1 MDGGLGCSSDGSGG
15 GLWAGPLC
23 GEALPSIGGG
33 ISILWHISKILDGA
47 RLGQWWYQDIGKER
61 SAGQTTTRWRHV
73 LLSDGELVHWE
84 EEAAHAKLKID
95 R

>member
-47 RLGQWWYQDIGKER
+47 RLGQWWQISGGTKTQEKSAVQGKQQR
-61 SAGQTTTRWRHV
+61 
-73 LLSDGELVHWE
+73 DGGMYY
-84 EEAAHAKLKID
+84 
-95 R
+95 